1 MTKLIDNNEELQSFC
16 ENLSSEPFIT
26 VDLEFLREKTYY
38 AKLCLIQVGSQ
49 KDCAVIDPLA
59 KDINLSPFFK
69 LMDNPEILKVFHA
82 GRQDLEIIY
91 LMHHKIPAPIF
102 DTQIAAQVC
111 GYGESV
117 GYETLVNSLV
127 GKELDKSFRFTNW
140 ENRPLDNRQVEY
152 AISDVTH
159 LVPIYLKLKELLN
172 NSGRESWLK
181 EELEHLSNPSIYEN
195 NPQEA
200 WQKIRHR
207 SHNAR
212 FLTILRELASWRER
226 RAQKTDVNRRS
237 IIQDECLLNIAATC
251 PTSVEEMRQIRG
263 IRKDVSDGKLGREML
278 EVLEKVKDITPDQ
291 YIQLPKEEKISAH
304 AGALLEILKLLLKIK
319 SSEHGVA
326 SKLIATEEDLL
337 HLIKGKPNPLLKGW
351 RYDIFGRDAI
361 GVCEGRLCIGFD
373 KENQKIAISECC
385 KIVTPAELNNTTE
398 NNNERK

>member
-16 ENLSSEPFIT
+16 DSLNSEPFIT

-49 KDCAVIDPLA
+49 NDCAVIDPLA
-59 KDINLSPFFK
+59 VNINLSPFFN
-69 LMDNPEILKVFHA
+69 LMDNKNIVKVFHA

-91 LMHHKIPAPIF
+91 FMHHKIPTPIF

-117 GYETLVNSLV
+117 GYETLVNSLL
-127 GKELDKSFRFTNW
+127 GKELDKSCRFTNW
-140 ENRPLDNRQVEY
+140 ENRPLDSRQVEY

-172 NSGRESWLK
+172 QSGREYWLK
-181 EELEHLSNPSIYEN
+181 EELEHLATTDIYET
-195 NPQEA
+195 NPLEA

-207 SHNAR
+207 SHNAH
-212 FLTILRELASWRER
+212 FLTILRELAAWRER
-226 RAQKTDVNRRS
+226 RAQRTDVNRRS
-237 IIQDECLLNIAATC
+237 IIQDECLLNIAAIC
-251 PTSVEEMRQIRG
+251 PASVEEMRKIRG

-278 EVLEKVKDITPDQ
+278 EVLEKAKNITSDK
-291 YIQLPKEEKISAH
+291 YVHLPKEEKISAH
-304 AGALLEILKLLLKIK
+304 TSALLEILKLLLKIK
-319 SSEHGVA
+319 SAEHGVA
-326 SKLIATEEDLL
+326 AKLIANEDDLL
-337 HLIKGKPNPLLKGW
+337 HLVKEKKNPLLKGW

-373 KENQKIAISECC
+373 KENQKISISECC
-385 KIVTPAELNNTTE
+385 IMEAPIKQNNKTE
-398 NNNERK
+398 N